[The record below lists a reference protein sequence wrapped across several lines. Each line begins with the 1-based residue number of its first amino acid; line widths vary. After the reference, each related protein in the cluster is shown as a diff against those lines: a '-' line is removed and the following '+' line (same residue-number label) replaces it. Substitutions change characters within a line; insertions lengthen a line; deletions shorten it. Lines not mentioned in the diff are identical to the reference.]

1 MLSSKVKPLIPR
13 FNCHIKIYLLSIIF
27 KHKAVTQKC
36 LCKILIRS
44 FYIHSDALAHLRDRH
59 ITISNAILTSYK
71 ISDFKILLYICN
83 RYCIVIIT

>member
-27 KHKAVTQKC
+27 KYKAITQRC

-44 FYIHSDALAHLRDRH
+44 FYIRSDTIAHLRDRH
-59 ITISNAILTSYK
+59 ITISNAVLASYK
-71 ISDFKILLYICN
+71 ISYFKILLYICN
-83 RYCIVIIT
+83 RYCIIIII